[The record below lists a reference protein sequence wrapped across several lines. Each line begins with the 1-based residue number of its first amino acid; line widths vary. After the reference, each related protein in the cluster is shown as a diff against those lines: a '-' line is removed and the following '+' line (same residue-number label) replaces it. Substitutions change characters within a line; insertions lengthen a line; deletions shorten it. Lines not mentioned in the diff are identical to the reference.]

1 MTALLE
7 KAIVGIKQLPDD
19 EQDEIARELLEMLA
33 SEQRWDALFAD
44 PRSEALMD
52 KMAAKVR
59 ADIAAGRVSDGDP
72 SDKSGP

>member
-1 MTALLE
+1 MTTLLE
-7 KAIVGIKQLPDD
+7 KAIDQIKQLPEA
-19 EQDEIARELLEMLA
+19 EQDEIARELLEMLG

-59 ADIAAGRVSDGDP
+59 ADIAAGRVTDGDP

>member
-7 KAIVGIKQLPDD
+7 KAIDQIKQLPDT

-59 ADIAAGRVSDGDP
+59 ADIAAGRVTDGDP